1 MLLLCVGGLDFPPV
15 LIATQAVF
23 HLFSILSSGI
33 DAHNGQDKSILPIS
47 ISSCSETSDGP

>member
-23 HLFSILSSGI
+23 HLFSILSSGV